1 MKRIE
6 ICNAKIKRAE
16 FSRSYYEEPLKLKLE
31 ICSTSGTAIMSFS
44 LFEIEKIF
52 TILEINDFRD
62 IVNAPCIVLI
72 CDGIMKDIGKF
83 LFYHYD
89 GISFDKEKESWIF
102 NDTLRKEIYNYAN

>member
-1 MKRIE
+1 MKRIK

-31 ICSTSGTAIMSFS
+31 ICSTSGTALMSFS

-62 IVNAPCIVLI
+62 IVNSPCIVLI
-72 CDGIMKDIGKF
+72 CDGIIKDIGKF
-83 LFYHYD
+83 LFCHYD
-89 GISFDKEKESWIF
+89 EIPFDKEEGSWVF
-102 NDTLRKEIYNYAN
+102 NNPLRKEIYNYAN

>member
-16 FSRSYYEEPLKLKLE
+16 FSKSYYEAPLKLKLE
-31 ICSTSGTAIMSFS
+31 ICSTSGTALMSFS

-62 IVNAPCIVLI
+62 IVNSPCIVLI

-83 LFYHYD
+83 LFCHYD
-89 GISFDKEKESWIF
+89 GISFDKEEESWVF
-102 NDTLRKEIYNYAN
+102 NNPLRKEIYNYAN